1 MSYASF
7 TNLPAS
13 AKFAGSSV
21 VVGGELSASLGLCRL
36 TVLLISAVANDA
48 GFCDDKSNAA
58 PGGSG
63 VNLPLA
69 AGTHCE
75 GRRTSSTFLLS
86 ILDVAWLHGNG
97 KYQPFR

>member
-1 MSYASF
+1 MSCASF

-21 VVGGELSASLGLCRL
+21 AVGRELPASLGQHRL
-36 TVLLISAVANDA
+36 TFLLISAAANDA

-58 PGGSG
+58 PGSG

-69 AGTHCE
+69 AGAHRE
-75 GRRTSSTFLLS
+75 GRRTSSTFLLG
-86 ILDVAWLHGNG
+86 ILDVAWLRGNG

>member
-13 AKFAGSSV
+13 AKFVANSV
-21 VVGGELSASLGLCRL
+21 AVGRELSASLGLCRL

-58 PGGSG
+58 PGSG

-69 AGTHCE
+69 AGAHRV